1 MFAIDLE
8 TQTHDDD
15 DGLKRVQIFA
25 PLKKQNTR
33 SEQDLVSRPHFLTF
47 HFPFFSDLS
56 TLDLPTDL
64 HNFDPAIFESL
75 LSTKSGSQMDVEE
88 NVGAWLGSV
97 YENNQTQSSS
107 SGCSSSS
114 GSSMMMTSSSSASNN
129 QSNFKL
135 NHELNG
141 NNTNSGLIRGD
152 PLMSFNSL
160 NSDLD
165 LS

>member
-1 MFAIDLE
+1 MGIITQVE
-8 TQTHDDD
+8 TTPTTVKTFEANTSIVNMDD
-15 DGLKRVQIFA
+15 IFG
-25 PLKKQNTR
+25 T
-33 SEQDLVSRPHFLTF
+33 
-47 HFPFFSDLS
+47 DLS

-75 LSTKSGSQMDVEE
+75 LSTKSGSSQMDVEE

-114 GSSMMMTSSSSASNN
+114 GSSLMMTSSSSANN

-141 NNTNSGLIRGD
+141 NNNVANS
-152 PLMSFNSL
+152 
-160 NSDLD
+160 
-165 LS
+165 

>member
-1 MFAIDLE
+1 
-8 TQTHDDD
+8 
-15 DGLKRVQIFA
+15 
-25 PLKKQNTR
+25 
-33 SEQDLVSRPHFLTF
+33 
-47 HFPFFSDLS
+47 
-56 TLDLPTDL
+56 
-64 HNFDPAIFESL
+64 
-75 LSTKSGSQMDVEE
+75 MDVEE

-107 SGCSSSS
+107 
-114 GSSMMMTSSSSASNN
+114 
-129 QSNFKL
+129 QSVGKL

-141 NNTNSGLIRGD
+141 NNNSANGLIRD

>member
-1 MFAIDLE
+1 MWNFCPN
-8 TQTHDDD
+8 
-15 DGLKRVQIFA
+15 V
-25 PLKKQNTR
+25 NR
-33 SEQDLVSRPHFLTF
+33 SKITCS
-47 HFPFFSDLS
+47 FFSDLS

-114 GSSMMMTSSSSASNN
+114 GSSLMMSSSSSANN

-141 NNTNSGLIRGD
+141 NNNAANSTGNLIRGD